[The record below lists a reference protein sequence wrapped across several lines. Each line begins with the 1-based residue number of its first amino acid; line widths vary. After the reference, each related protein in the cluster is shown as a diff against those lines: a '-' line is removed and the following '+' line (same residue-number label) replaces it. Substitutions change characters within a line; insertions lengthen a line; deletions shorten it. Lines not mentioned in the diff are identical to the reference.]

1 MGQTQR
7 AHDLFKYRV
16 AARDGV
22 AGHVHDLLFDDRR
35 WQVRYLVVDVHQG
48 LSRRQVLISP
58 ICVRDADPVQRRL
71 EVSLAR
77 EQIRRGPGV
86 EADRPVS
93 RQHEVALHEYYGIP
107 FYWTVDG
114 SAPGGGGD
122 PHLQSMRAVR
132 GYTVIARDAAAGHVV
147 DFLVDCDGWTVSDVV
162 VARHHWLAGPRLV
175 LPVGAVEHVSW
186 LGKVVYL
193 DAEALGRTA

>member
-1 MGQTQR
+1 MDVG
-7 AHDLFKYRV
+7 APLAVDV
-16 AARDGV
+16 GADV
-22 AGHVHDLLFDDRR
+22 S
-35 WQVRYLVVDVHQG
+35 LVVGAGGGVG
-48 LSRRQVLISP
+48 EGGWS
-58 ICVRDADPVQRRL
+58 
-71 EVSLAR
+71 EN
-77 EQIRRGPGV
+77 PGV

-132 GYTVIARDAAAGHVV
+132 GYTVIARDAAAGRVV